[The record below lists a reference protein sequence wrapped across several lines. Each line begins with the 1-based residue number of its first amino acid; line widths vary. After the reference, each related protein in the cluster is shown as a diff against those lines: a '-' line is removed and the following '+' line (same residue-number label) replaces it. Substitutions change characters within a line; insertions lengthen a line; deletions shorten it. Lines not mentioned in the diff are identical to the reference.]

1 MNKNKLIVMVVTFAV
16 LIALTPLIFSK
27 LMNSKLNQ
35 MIENYKKKGY
45 KVELLSDKST
55 YLQTDKVFLV
65 TLPSKD
71 LKHQGV
77 KDLTLIIE
85 TVFKNLPI
93 TDVKFDVRVK
103 KIDFIAPNMDSL
115 AEFVKK
121 NIHAKVTTPN
131 FKTYAYKIDDIK
143 VKNSFKE
150 VGLENIRGIF
160 RLSDEVKN
168 SLLISK
174 AYVKDNGFEISLN
187 NFTYEFKHVKESS
200 KSDLSFNMFIKTMF
214 GEYKVTNVYLS
225 NVIEL
230 KKLAFL
236 SGKLVVNNINSKS
249 IKLKDFKVAFFLKDI
264 PSEILKQLAVKSD
277 DETVAKIF
285 EHGFKFKLTSSL
297 KDVFWQKDLG
307 GYILEVDVDS
317 LKTPNA
323 LEKMKAK
330 DYSFLNVKVNIIASK
345 PLFGILIRIVPN
357 LAPFAQFAK
366 EQNGKMVLDLEIKK
380 DKLYIQGKPVQ

>member
-27 LMNSKLNQ
+27 LMNAKLNQ

-71 LKHQGV
+71 LKPQGV
-77 KDLTLIIE
+77 KDLTLVVE

-103 KIDFIAPNMDSL
+103 KIDFIAPNMNSL
-115 AEFVKK
+115 AEFVEK
-121 NIHAKVTTPN
+121 NIHAKVITPN
-131 FKTYAYKIDDIK
+131 FKVYAYKLDDIK
-143 VKNSFKE
+143 IKNSFKE
-150 VGLENIRGIF
+150 MGLENIRGTFKSGEDIT
-160 RLSDEVKN
+160 N
-168 SLLISK
+168 SLLVSRI
-174 AYVKDNGFEISLN
+174 YTKDNGFEISVN
-187 NFTYEFKHVKESS
+187 NFTYEFKKHKDSS

-214 GEYKVTNVYLS
+214 GEYKITNVYLS
-225 NVIEL
+225 NLVEL
-230 KKLAFL
+230 KKLAFI
-236 SGKLVVNNINSKS
+236 SAKLGVMRVDSKS
-249 IKLKDFKVAFFLKDI
+249 IKLNDFKVVFSLNDI
-264 PSEILKQLAVKSD
+264 PTEILKEIAIKSD

-297 KDVFWQKDLG
+297 KDVVWQKDLG

-323 LEKMKAK
+323 LEKIRAK
-330 DYSFLNVKVNIIASK
+330 DYSFLNVKINIIASK

>member
-27 LMNSKLNQ
+27 LMNAKLNQ

-71 LKHQGV
+71 LNPQGV
-77 KDLTLIIE
+77 KDLTLQVE
-85 TVFKNLPI
+85 TTFKNLPI

-103 KIDFIAPNMDSL
+103 KIDFMASDMHSFSDFI
-115 AEFVKK
+115 EK
-121 NIHAKVTTPN
+121 NIHAKVITPN
-131 FKTYAYKIDDIK
+131 FKVYAYKLDDIK
-143 VKNSFKE
+143 IKNSFKE
-150 VGLENIRGIF
+150 MGLENIRGTFKSGEDIT
-160 RLSDEVKN
+160 N
-168 SLLISK
+168 SLLVSRI
-174 AYVKDNGFEISLN
+174 YTKDNGFEISLN
-187 NFTYEFKHVKESS
+187 NFTYDFKKHKDSA

-214 GEYKVTNVYLS
+214 GEYKITNVYLS
-225 NVIEL
+225 NLVEL
-230 KKLAFL
+230 KKLAFI
-236 SGKLVVNNINSKS
+236 SAKLGVMRMDSES
-249 IKLKDFKVAFFLKDI
+249 IKLKDFKVAFSLNDI
-264 PSEILKQLAVKSD
+264 PTEILKQIAVKSD

-297 KDVFWQKDLG
+297 KDVIWQKDLG

-323 LEKMKAK
+323 LEKMKAN